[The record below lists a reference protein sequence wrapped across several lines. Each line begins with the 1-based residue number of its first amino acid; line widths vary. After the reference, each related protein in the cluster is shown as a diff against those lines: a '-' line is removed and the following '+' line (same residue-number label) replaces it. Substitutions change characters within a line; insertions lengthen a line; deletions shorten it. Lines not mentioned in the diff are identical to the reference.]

1 MTLRLNSATR
11 HVISANPSTAVTK
24 LSDWLRQRGLILNE
38 TKSHLL
44 ALLSSSVCRTQTG
57 NTTDRSHLRENTPPA
72 SLLSQVHVSWSDRG
86 QHVDIQGAQVLLN
99 RAVRTV
105 FGVDLPTQHS
115 AEPLLT
121 RLGVFQVS
129 EHFHQNTLALVWK
142 SLHGETSQ
150 SVTQL
155 MTPQMTR
162 ETHLQQQNGLSLPVA
177 RTNAGKSRYAFN
189 ATGKWNS

>member
-1 MTLRLNSATR
+1 MAQK
-11 HVISANPSTAVTK
+11 I
-24 LSDWLRQRGLILNE
+24 G
-38 TKSHLL
+38 
-44 ALLSSSVCRTQTG
+44 ALLRARRWSLSEAARARYVPSVVLVLPDALYASPSFSGSLSSAETR
-57 NTTDRSHLRENTPPA
+57 RL
-72 SLLSQVHVSWSDRG
+72 
-86 QHVDIQGAQVLLN
+86 QVLLN

-105 FGVDLPTQHS
+105 YGVPTRHS

-155 MTPQMTR
+155 LTLQITR
-162 ETHLQQQNGLSLPVA
+162 ETLLQ
-177 RTNAGKSRYAFN
+177 
-189 ATGKWNS
+189 